1 MLVNLTNKEIEQKG
15 GILLRTETEFDDH
28 YGSWITFN
36 VYLSNG
42 KEVSSSTDWDFQN
55 P

>member
-1 MLVNLTNKEIEQKG
+1 MLIDLTNKEIEKNG
-15 GILLRTETEFDDH
+15 GIFLRTVTEFDDH
-28 YGSWITFN
+28 YGGWLTFN
-36 VYLSNG
+36 IYLLNG

>member
-28 YGSWITFN
+28 YGDRITFN